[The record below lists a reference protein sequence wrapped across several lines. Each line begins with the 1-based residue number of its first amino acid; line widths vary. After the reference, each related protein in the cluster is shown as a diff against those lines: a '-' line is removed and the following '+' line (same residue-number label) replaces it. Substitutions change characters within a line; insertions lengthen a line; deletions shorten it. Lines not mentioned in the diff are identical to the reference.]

1 MKKVED
7 IQELYQFRKKIGEG
21 AFGEVYEAVHI
32 KAELPCA
39 VKVIKKTKLR
49 ESKIHEKLMIQELE
63 ALDKLEHPHIVHV
76 IDLCEDQ
83 NSIYIVLEL
92 MLHGTLTQKLAKIG
106 ESRAP
111 FTEQDAAKLIYQ
123 ILLAI
128 NFLHKQNVVH
138 RDLKL
143 DNIMVDLE
151 KIDETKTSMICKV
164 TDFGFAKALE

>member
-1 MKKVED
+1 
-7 IQELYQFRKKIGEG
+7 
-21 AFGEVYEAVHI
+21 
-32 KAELPCA
+32 
-39 VKVIKKTKLR
+39 
-49 ESKIHEKLMIQELE
+49 MIQELE

-83 NSIYIVLEL
+83 ENIYIVLEL

-151 KIDETKTSMICKV
+151 KIDES
-164 TDFGFAKALE
+164 